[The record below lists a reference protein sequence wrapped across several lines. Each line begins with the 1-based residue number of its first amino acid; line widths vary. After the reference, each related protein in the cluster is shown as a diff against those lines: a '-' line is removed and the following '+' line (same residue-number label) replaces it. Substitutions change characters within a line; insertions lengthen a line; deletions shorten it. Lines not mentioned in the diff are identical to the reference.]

1 MDAATV
7 GAISAQISTL
17 TASIVARLPTA
28 GQTARIKKIAS
39 GTITVAGIATTATA
53 TVTGATADNCELR
66 NLGFR
71 TDLTDATDYQTT
83 LTYAQSGGN
92 VVITATRTGTANG
105 TVIVAYCLVEY
116 AAVG

>member
-1 MDAATV
+1 MSQAFAAA
-7 GAISAQISTL
+7 G
-17 TASIVARLPTA
+17 SIVARLPTA
-28 GQTARIKKIAS
+28 GQTARIKKVAS
-39 GTITVAGIATTATA
+39 GTIVVTGVATTATA
-53 TVTGATADNCELR
+53 TVTGATAANSELR

-83 LTYAQSGGN
+83 LTYAQSGGD
-92 VVITATRTGTANG
+92 VVITATRTGSASG

>member
-1 MDAATV
+1 MSQAFAAA
-7 GAISAQISTL
+7 G
-17 TASIVARLPTA
+17 SIVARLPTA
-28 GQTARIKKIAS
+28 GQTARIKKVAS
-39 GTITVAGIATTATA
+39 GTIVITGIATTATA
-53 TVTGATADNCELR
+53 TVTGATAANSELR

-83 LTYAQSGGN
+83 LTYAQSGGD
-92 VVITATRTGTANG
+92 VVITATRTGSATG

>member
-1 MDAATV
+1 MSQAFAAA
-7 GAISAQISTL
+7 G
-17 TASIVARLPTA
+17 SIVARLPTA
-28 GQTARIKKIAS
+28 GQTARIKKVAS
-39 GTITVAGIATTATA
+39 GTITVSGIATTATA

-83 LTYAQSGGN
+83 LTYAQSGGD
-92 VVITATRTGTANG
+92 VVITATRTGSAVG

>member
-1 MDAATV
+1 MSQAFAAA
-7 GAISAQISTL
+7 G
-17 TASIVARLPTA
+17 SIVARLPTA
-28 GQTARIKKIAS
+28 GQTARIKKVAS
-39 GTITVAGIATTATA
+39 GTIVVTGIATTATA
-53 TVTGATADNCELR
+53 TVTGATAANSELR

-83 LTYAQSGGN
+83 LTYAQSGGD
-92 VVITATRTGTANG
+92 VVITATRTGSATG

>member
-1 MDAATV
+1 MSQAFAA
-7 GAISAQISTL
+7 A
-17 TASIVARLPTA
+17 ASIVARLPTA
-28 GQTARIKKIAS
+28 GQTARIKKVAS
-39 GTITVAGIATTATA
+39 GTIVITGIAATATA
-53 TVTGATADNCELR
+53 TVTGATAANSELR

-71 TDLTDATDYQTT
+71 TDLTNATDYQTT
-83 LTYAQSGGN
+83 LTYAQSGGD

>member
-1 MDAATV
+1 MSQAFAAA
-7 GAISAQISTL
+7 G
-17 TASIVARLPTA
+17 SIVARLPTA
-28 GQTARIKKIAS
+28 GQTARIKKVAS
-39 GTITVAGIATTATA
+39 GTIVVTGVATTATA
-53 TVTGATADNCELR
+53 TVAGATAANSELR

-83 LTYAQSGGN
+83 LTYAQSGGD
-92 VVITATRTGTANG
+92 VVITATRTGSAVG

>member
-1 MDAATV
+1 MSQAFAAA
-7 GAISAQISTL
+7 G
-17 TASIVARLPTA
+17 SIVARLPTA
-28 GQTARIKKIAS
+28 GQTARIKKVAS
-39 GTITVAGIATTATA
+39 GTIVITGIATTATA
-53 TVTGATADNCELR
+53 TVTGATAANSELR

-71 TDLTDATDYQTT
+71 TDLTNATDYQAT
-83 LTYAQSGGN
+83 LTYAQSGGD